1 MGGLPPPM
9 LRSHFNLAA
18 GGFASCDP
26 ATLDDADVNGD
37 GRVTSLDVLRILQA
51 AANSIEL

>member
-1 MGGLPPPM
+1 MAMGGLPPPM

-26 ATLDDADVNGD
+26 ATLDDADVNG
-37 GRVTSLDVLRILQA
+37 GMVASHRST
-51 AANSIEL
+51 